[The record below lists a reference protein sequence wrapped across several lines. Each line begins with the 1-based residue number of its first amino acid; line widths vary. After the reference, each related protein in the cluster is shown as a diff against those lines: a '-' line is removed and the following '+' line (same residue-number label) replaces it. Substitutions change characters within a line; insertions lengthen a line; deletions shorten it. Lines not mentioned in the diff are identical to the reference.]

1 MTVPESMDRVYLTT
15 LNYIFTIDE
24 VQFLLLISKG
34 DNMIILSNN
43 IWVVL
48 GQILRTEL
56 ALREGVEFGLSRDW
70 FQILGRKVQ

>member
-56 ALREGVEFGLSRDW
+56 AIREGVEFGLSRDW